1 MSNVEVPSYF
11 HVGSRLGQILHA
23 RLRMK
28 CSSLK
33 EHLFLKKYRA
43 LSIMLMWRG

>member
-11 HVGSRLGQILHA
+11 YVGSRLDQILHA

-33 EHLFLKKYRA
+33 EHLFLKNIEPSP
-43 LSIMLMWRG
+43 LCVCG